1 MNKKG
6 FTLIELLAVI
16 VILAILALIVSP
28 IISGVITNAKL
39 SAAER
44 SLEGYAQSIE
54 LAQAKYQSKNGG
66 NITKDINEL
75 SVEGKSIEKIK
86 NQTVLINDAGIVDSI
101 TATVDGF
108 ICEYKASTGATCTKG
123 ELVDNTSTLASDYL
137 TKAGITTDEEILK
150 VKTVNFYNDGR
161 TFDGTSIDVSDGNN
175 GKVLLYKVV
184 NASDSTK
191 YDINIVSNEN
201 IYFPSNSERL
211 LRFVTSSLDSNVT
224 SINFNNAID
233 TTRVTTMARMFHS
246 MKKIESLDLSSF
258 NTSKVTT
265 MTAMFCGCGSLNSL
279 DLSNFNTS
287 KVTDMSS
294 MFSDLGMD
302 SNNISLDISNFD
314 TSKVTTMVEMF
325 DGMAWYANNSILKMP
340 NFNTSNVTDM
350 SRMFENCPIYNDQ
363 VASSISNFDTS
374 NVTTMAGMFRDSF
387 SLDNIQLDLSKWNTS
402 NVTNMTYMF
411 SGLGKASPN
420 LYINNFDFSK
430 VSQYNFLFSNMDANS
445 KIYVKDLTTQQCV
458 LNLSSL
464 NRPSTW
470 TTDNVLIN
478 Q

>member
-108 ICEYKASTGATCTKG
+108 ICEYKASTGATCTTG

-191 YDINIVSNEN
+191 YDINIVSNEY

-224 SINFNNAID
+224 TI
-233 TTRVTTMARMFHS
+233 ARMFHS

-265 MTAMFCGCGSLNSL
+265 MTAMFWGCGSLNSL

-287 KVTDMSS
+287 KVTDMSY
-294 MFSDLGMD
+294 MFSNSDKFSTIDL
-302 SNNISLDISNFD
+302 
-314 TSKVTTMVEMF
+314 
-325 DGMAWYANNSILKMP
+325 
-340 NFNTSNVTDM
+340 
-350 SRMFENCPIYNDQ
+350 
-363 VASSISNFDTS
+363 SNFDTS
-374 NVTTMAGMFRDSF
+374 NVT
-387 SLDNIQLDLSKWNTS
+387 
-402 NVTNMTYMF
+402 NMSYMF
-411 SGLGKASPN
+411 A
-420 LYINNFDFSK
+420 
-430 VSQYNFLFSNMDANS
+430 NM
-445 KIYVKDLTTQQCV
+445 

-464 NRPSTW
+464 NIDKFNTSKVTNMEGMFLSCQKLLTLDLNSFNTSSVTNMVSMFIDMINV
-470 TTDNVLIN
+470 TTIYVSNN
-478 Q
+478 

>member
-108 ICEYKASTGATCTKG
+108 ICEYKASTGATCTTG

-265 MTAMFCGCGSLNSL
+265 MTAMFWGCGSLNSVA
-279 DLSNFNTS
+279 LSNFNTS
-287 KVTDMSS
+287 KVTDMSY
-294 MFSDLGMD
+294 MFSNSDKFSTIDL
-302 SNNISLDISNFD
+302 
-314 TSKVTTMVEMF
+314 
-325 DGMAWYANNSILKMP
+325 
-340 NFNTSNVTDM
+340 
-350 SRMFENCPIYNDQ
+350 
-363 VASSISNFDTS
+363 SNFDTS
-374 NVTTMAGMFRDSF
+374 NVT
-387 SLDNIQLDLSKWNTS
+387 
-402 NVTNMTYMF
+402 NMSYMF
-411 SGLGKASPN
+411 A
-420 LYINNFDFSK
+420 
-430 VSQYNFLFSNMDANS
+430 NM
-445 KIYVKDLTTQQCV
+445 

-464 NRPSTW
+464 NIDKFNTSKVTNMEGMFLSCEKLLTLELNSVDTSSGTNMVSMFIDMINV
-470 TTDNVLIN
+470 TTIYVSNN
-478 Q
+478 